1 MKTDKFTK
9 IIMTVI
15 AVALVKIAF
24 QDTQAIKPLFAHNG
38 EEVIHKIALC
48 DTDGWCA
55 DVVED
60 GDGLLGLRTS
70 QKFPLNLTVGR

>member
-1 MKTDKFTK
+1 MKTDIYTK

-38 EEVIHKIALC
+38 SNDVHKIAIC
-48 DTDGWCA
+48 DKGGYNC
-55 DVVED
+55 
-60 GDGLLGLRTS
+60 
-70 QKFPLNLTVGR
+70 VGIDRGYFQSKTTR